1 MQICTLDGA
10 SRGFTW
16 GDDDHIIFATA
27 APTGLHRVSAAGGNP
42 TVLTTPNRERGEADH
57 LWPQLLPGGRAVL
70 FTITS
75 TTQGQEASQ
84 IAILELPAGT
94 PRILIRGGSQAQY
107 VQSGHLV
114 YAAAGTLRAI
124 PFDLKRLET
133 VGTAVPVISDVAT
146 LSNGTAEFDVAAD
159 GTLIY
164 VSGGINFAPP
174 RNLVWVDRQG
184 RETAVPG
191 APVRSYVSPRLS
203 PDSRRVAVDI
213 RDQQDDIWVWE
224 FARRTLDPRHRP
236 PRASIRHPSG
246 CQTDFAWCSRRKPR
260 AGSSMW
266 FLARQAADGTGSAE
280 PLTKHAHVQRPS
292 VRPERRHDCLHGGT
306 SPSSA
311 DIMTLTPG
319 GR

>member
-1 MQICTLDGA
+1 MVPAVA
-10 SRGFTW
+10 SHGVTTITSSLR
-16 GDDDHIIFATA
+16 TA
-27 APTGLHRVSAAGGNP
+27 APTGLHRVSAQGGNP

-84 IAILELPAGT
+84 IAILELPVGT
-94 PRILIRGGSQAQY
+94 PRIVIRGGSQAQY

-133 VGTAVPVISDVAT
+133 VGTAIPVISDVAT

-164 VSGGINFAPP
+164 APGGINFAPP

-191 APVRSYVSPRLS
+191 APARSYISPRLS
-203 PDSRRVAVDI
+203 PDNLRVAVDI

-224 FARRTLDPRHRP
+224 FARRTITKVT
-236 PRASIRHPSG
+236 ASPGIDQTPLWMPDGRRLVFASQAESG
-246 CQTDFAWCSRRKPR
+246 ASS
-260 AGSSMW
+260 GSSRDRRLM
-266 FLARQAADGTGSAE
+266 APD
-280 PLTKHAHVQRPS
+280 PS
-292 VRPERRHDCLHGGT
+292 T
-306 SPSSA
+306 A
-311 DIMTLTPG
+311 
-319 GR
+319 

>member
-1 MQICTLDGA
+1 MQQSRLFVQSLDSLEPTALVSAGRPRAPFSSPDGQWVGFVDVGDTLALKKVAVTGGPAIQICTLDGA

-16 GDDDHIIFATA
+16 GDDDHIIFGTA

-42 TVLTTPNRERGEADH
+42 TVLTTPSRERGEADH

-133 VGTAVPVISDVAT
+133 VGTAVPVIPEVAT

-159 GTLIY
+159 GTLVY
-164 VSGGINFAPP
+164 AAGGINFAPP

-184 RETAVPG
+184 R
-191 APVRSYVSPRLS
+191 
-203 PDSRRVAVDI
+203 
-213 RDQQDDIWVWE
+213 
-224 FARRTLDPRHRP
+224 
-236 PRASIRHPSG
+236 
-246 CQTDFAWCSRRKPR
+246 
-260 AGSSMW
+260 
-266 FLARQAADGTGSAE
+266 
-280 PLTKHAHVQRPS
+280 
-292 VRPERRHDCLHGGT
+292 
-306 SPSSA
+306 
-311 DIMTLTPG
+311 
-319 GR
+319 